1 MNTTSAEAGQ
11 LRGQGAVMHVA
22 DLASGGLNL
31 QSFESKF
38 GGVTRSRH
46 KSGDL
51 LYEQGQ
57 PADCMFYLEQGQ
69 IQLAVRS
76 AQGKQ
81 AIIGLLT
88 AGDFCGE
95 GYLVGDKVRSSAAR
109 CIADSAVARLDGAN
123 MVRAMQ
129 QDLRFAEFC
138 LTYFLDRTV
147 RLTERLLSQH
157 FDSCEQR
164 LARILLLLANHG
176 KEGRA
181 TRVIR
186 NLDQKALA
194 QMIGTSRSRV
204 NYFMNKFRDLG
215 FIDYNG
221 HIVVHGSLLNVV
233 QHDGPPRRHAGRMSA
248 STAGISA
255 RPLS

>member
-1 MNTTSAEAGQ
+1 M
-11 LRGQGAVMHVA
+11 GQGAVIDAA
-22 DLASGGLNL
+22 DLAPGRLNL
-31 QSFESKF
+31 EAFGSKF

-51 LYEQGQ
+51 LYDQGQ

-69 IQLAVRS
+69 IQLAVLS

-81 AIIGLLT
+81 AIIGLLD

-95 GYLVGDKVRSSAAR
+95 ACLVGDQVRASAAR
-109 CIADSAVARLDGAN
+109 CSADSDVARLDGPN

-129 QDLRFAEFC
+129 QDQRFAEFC
-138 LTYFLDRTV
+138 LAYFLDRTV
-147 RLTERLLSQH
+147 RLTERLVSQH
-157 FDSCEQR
+157 FDSCELR
-164 LARILLLLANHG
+164 LARILLLLANYG
-176 KEGRA
+176 TEGRP
-181 TRVIR
+181 TTVIR
-186 NLDQKALA
+186 NLDQEALA

-221 HIVVHGSLLNVV
+221 QIVVYSSLLNVLR
-233 QHDGPPRRHAGRMSA
+233 HGNPFLIHAGTA
-248 STAGISA
+248 STPGMSVGRLI
-255 RPLS
+255 